1 MTRINSTTLRRQIYE
16 ILRED
21 IREGLLQPGQAIK
34 LDEIADRLGVSR
46 TPLREALLQLEL
58 EGFVTI
64 KPRSGVQVRAL
75 TETDIRHLYQMIGAL
90 ESSVLATELPEISA
104 DQVAQMRKLN
114 ASMKQAVVGGDF
126 DSYYAANLALHDSYL
141 QLSHNADLIH
151 QVTVMKQR
159 LYDFTP
165 RRDILRDWEESSTGE
180 HAAIIEA
187 LTQGDLQEAA
197 RLIREVHWSFQV
209 QEKFIRKYYLPEL
222 QEAAL

>member
-1 MTRINSTTLRRQIYE
+1 MSRIHSTTLRKQVYD

-21 IREGLLQPGQAIK
+21 IRAGLLQPGQAIK
-34 LDEIADRLGVSR
+34 MDLIAQRLGISR
-46 TPLREALLQLEL
+46 TPLREALLQLEI

-64 KPRSGVQVRAL
+64 KPRSGILVRPL

-90 ESSVLATELPEISA
+90 ESSVLTCEQPEISPF
-104 DQVAQMRKLN
+104 QVREMSRLN
-114 ASMKQAVVGGDF
+114 DIMKQAVEAADF
-126 DSYYAANLALHDSYL
+126 DRYYAANLELHNSYL
-141 QLSHNADLIH
+141 QLSQNPDLIH

-180 HAAIIEA
+180 HAAIMEA
-187 LTQGDLQEAA
+187 LDNADLQEAA
-197 RLIREVHWSFQV
+197 RLIRDVHWSFAV

-222 QEAAL
+222 QEAAR